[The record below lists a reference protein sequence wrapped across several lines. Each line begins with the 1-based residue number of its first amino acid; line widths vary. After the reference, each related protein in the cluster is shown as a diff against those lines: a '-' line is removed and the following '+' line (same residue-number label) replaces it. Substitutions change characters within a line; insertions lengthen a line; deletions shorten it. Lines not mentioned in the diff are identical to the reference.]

1 MAYNVQPLRTDAE
14 INDFLFCLRR
24 NKNAS
29 RDVFLFL
36 LGINT
41 GLRMSDLVDLKKQ
54 DIIYDKN
61 PRIIEKKTNKTRT
74 LYLGSLQDI
83 IRDYTQDMPDDFYL
97 FPSIKG
103 GHLEV
108 NTVYQM
114 FQKVAD
120 LLGRKDIGTHTLRK
134 TFGYHYYKR
143 TKDIATL
150 MEIFGHSSEK
160 ITKRYI
166 GINEEEISSTLINF
180 RLGI

>member
-1 MAYNVQPLRTDAE
+1 MTYNVQPLRTETE
-14 INDFLFCLRR
+14 INDFLLCLRR
-24 NKNAS
+24 NKNAP

-41 GLRMSDLVDLKKQ
+41 GLRMSDLVSLKKK
-54 DIIYDKN
+54 DVNYDKN
-61 PRIIEKKTNKTRT
+61 PRIIEKKTGKTRI

-83 IRDYTQDMPDDFYL
+83 IRNYTKDLPDDAYL
-97 FPSIKG
+97 FPSTKG

-114 FQKVAD
+114 FQKAAI
-120 LLGRKDIGTHTLRK
+120 LLGRRDIGTQTLRK
-134 TFGYHYYKR
+134 TFGYPYYKR

-160 ITKRYI
+160 ITKRFI
-166 GINEEEISSTLINF
+166 GINEDEISDSLKEF
-180 RLGI
+180 RLGF